1 MYAESRDTHDATI
14 GRKELHG
21 YGFDEEWEMV
31 PRTWV
36 FEVWYGKARLI
47 KKTFNVYTPE
57 PDEDSDEA
65 KIE

>member
-1 MYAESRDTHDATI
+1 
-14 GRKELHG
+14 
-21 YGFDEEWEMV
+21 MV

-57 PDEDSDEA
+57 PDEGSDEA